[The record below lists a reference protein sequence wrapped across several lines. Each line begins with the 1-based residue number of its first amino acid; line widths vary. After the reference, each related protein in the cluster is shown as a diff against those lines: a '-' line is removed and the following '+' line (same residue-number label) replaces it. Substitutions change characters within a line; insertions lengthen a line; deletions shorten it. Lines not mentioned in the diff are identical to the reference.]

1 MESERK
7 RLKDK
12 HLRRPKTTNQKKA
25 NVKRS
30 QWEFKAKARKLF
42 AERKGL
48 SNQVAIG
55 FIFASDW
62 EFY

>member
-25 NVKRS
+25 NVKKGPMVIQGENVKTVCR
-30 QWEFKAKARKLF
+30 
-42 AERKGL
+42 AERT
-48 SNQVAIG
+48 
-55 FIFASDW
+55 
-62 EFY
+62 E